1 MLIVLVSGGG
11 TNLQALIDSGIK
23 VDYVLS
29 SNPNA
34 YAIKRCENYGIKYSV
49 IQNPEEID
57 NELSRLNPD
66 LIVLAGYLKI
76 LPKDV
81 TEKYRII
88 NIHPSLL
95 PSFGGKGMYGLNV
108 HRAVLAEECKITGAT
123 VHYVDGGVDTG
134 RIIAQAEVVVPSGIS
149 PENLQQL
156 VMEKCEQ
163 ILLPKV
169 VKNLLSEIE
178 KNI

>member
-1 MLIVLVSGGG
+1 MLVVLVSGGG
-11 TNLQALIDSGIK
+11 TNLQALLDNGIA

-34 YAIKRCENYGIKYSV
+34 FAIERCKKHEIPYSV
-49 IQNPEEID
+49 INEPEMLAAKLEK
-57 NELSRLNPD
+57 LNPD

-76 LPKDV
+76 LPKNV

-108 HRAVLAEECKITGAT
+108 HKAVLAAGCKVTGAT

-134 RIIAQAEVVVPSGIS
+134 RIIAQAEVEIPSGIS
-149 PENLQQL
+149 AEELQLL
-156 VMEKCEQ
+156 VMQKCEQ
-163 ILLPKV
+163 LLLPKV
-169 VKNLLSEIE
+169 VKELLVISD
-178 KNI
+178 